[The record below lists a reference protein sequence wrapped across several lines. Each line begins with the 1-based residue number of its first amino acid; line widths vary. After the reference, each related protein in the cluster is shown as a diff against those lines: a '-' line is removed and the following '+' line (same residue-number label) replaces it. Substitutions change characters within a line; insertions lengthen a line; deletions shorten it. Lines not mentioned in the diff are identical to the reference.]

1 MVQEGLKLFA
11 LYDKLQEL
19 FDEGFHI
26 IPSHLMIVKSKELS
40 RIIDSFP
47 DAIDEGIKMAK
58 LILRN
63 KEEMIQDAKNKA
75 ERIIQDAENEKRRI
89 LDESSLRREM
99 EEQAKAFREKVIQ
112 ECENIKMKAFG
123 EAEGI
128 RIASNEE
135 ALKLKDGAQAYAQ
148 QILGKLEQDLN
159 NLFQIVKNG
168 QQYMAELR
176 NESEEN
182 ASRYSGSENQK
193 R

>member
-26 IPSHLMIVKSKELS
+26 VPSHLMVVKSKELG
-40 RIIDSFP
+40 RIIDAFP

-58 LILRN
+58 HILRN
-63 KEEMIQDAKNKA
+63 KEELIQEAKNKA
-75 ERIIQDAENEKRRI
+75 ERIIQDAENERRHI

-99 EEQAKAFREKVIQ
+99 EEQANAFREKVIQ

-123 EAEGI
+123 EAESI
-128 RIASNEE
+128 RIASSEE
-135 ALKLKDGAQAYAQ
+135 ALKMKDGAQVYAQ

-168 QQYMAELR
+168 QQYITELR
-176 NESEEN
+176 DINEQEDM
-182 ASRYSGSENQK
+182 YSKIDNQK

>member
-19 FDEGFHI
+19 FYEGGFHI
-26 IPSHLMIVKSKELS
+26 IPSHYMIVKSKELS
-40 RIIDSFP
+40 SIIEAFP

-58 LILRN
+58 MILRN

-99 EEQAKAFREKVIQ
+99 EEQAKAFRERVIQ
-112 ECENIKMKAFG
+112 ECESIKMKAFG
-123 EAEGI
+123 EAESI

-135 ALKLKDGAQAYAQ
+135 ALKMKDGAQEYAQ
-148 QILGKLEQDLN
+148 QILVKIEQDLN
-159 NLFQIVKNG
+159 NLFQVVKNG
-168 QQYMAELR
+168 QQYIAQMR
-176 NESEEN
+176 NENDRAETY
-182 ASRYSGSENQK
+182 SRNEIQ
-193 R
+193 RR

>member
-19 FDEGFHI
+19 FDEGFDI

-58 LILRN
+58 HILRN
-63 KEEMIQDAKNKA
+63 KEELIQDAKNKA
-75 ERIIQDAENEKRRI
+75 ERIIQDAENERRRI

-128 RIASNEE
+128 RIASNED
-135 ALKLKDGAQAYAQ
+135 AIKMKDGAQAYAQ
-148 QILGKLEQDLN
+148 QILEKLEHDLN

-168 QQYMAELR
+168 QQYISELR
-176 NESEEN
+176 NINEESETAYTRGEVQ
-182 ASRYSGSENQK
+182 R

>member
-19 FDEGFHI
+19 LDEGFDI
-26 IPSHLMIVKSKELS
+26 IPSHLMIVKSKELN
-40 RIIDSFP
+40 RIVDSFP

-58 LILRN
+58 MILRN

-123 EAEGI
+123 EAESL
-128 RIASNEE
+128 RLASSEE
-135 ALKLKDGAQAYAQ
+135 ALKMKDGAQAYAQ
-148 QILGKLEQDLN
+148 QILVKIEQDLN
-159 NLFQIVKNG
+159 NLFQVVKNG
-168 QQYMAELR
+168 QQYIAQMR
-176 NESEEN
+176 NENDELEHQYMQNEIS
-182 ASRYSGSENQK
+182 K
-193 R
+193 K

>member
-26 IPSHLMIVKSKELS
+26 LPSHLIIVKSKELN

-47 DAIDEGIKMAK
+47 EAIDEGIKMTK

-63 KEEMIQDAKNKA
+63 KEEMLQDAKNKA

-89 LDESSLRREM
+89 LDESALRREI

-123 EAEGI
+123 EAESI
-128 RIASNEE
+128 RIASSEE
-135 ALKLKDGAQAYAQ
+135 SLKLKDGAQEYAQ
-148 QILGKLEQDLN
+148 QILGKLEADLN

-168 QQYMAELR
+168 QQYITQLR
-176 NESEEN
+176 NLGEEVDPAYTRN
-182 ASRYSGSENQK
+182 DIQK
-193 R
+193 K